1 MIEFKFELIQARS
14 NNVFELATQE
24 EIDKLGGGTTTGS
37 KSSDKAQFSDDINL
51 DEVNIARA
59 LSLLSIALC
68 FNVSHKLM

>member
-59 LSLLSIALC
+59 LS
-68 FNVSHKLM
+68 